1 MIKEFEK
8 EFYEN
13 DPTLLAMIPVCA
25 KPADV
30 EKMLHVK
37 ENCLVLLWTPSRE
50 EQAHDEQEYLDEGN
64 REEFEVP

>member
-1 MIKEFEK
+1 
-8 EFYEN
+8 
-13 DPTLLAMIPVCA
+13 MIPVCA